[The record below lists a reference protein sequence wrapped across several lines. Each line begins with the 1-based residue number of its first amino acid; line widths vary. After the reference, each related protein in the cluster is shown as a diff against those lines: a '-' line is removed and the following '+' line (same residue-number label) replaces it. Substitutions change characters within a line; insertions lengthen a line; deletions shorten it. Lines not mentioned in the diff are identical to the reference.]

1 MIIKIGTDRFWV
13 KPSNIERWAEILKS
27 LPEKTP
33 CTSKKDIARDYL
45 DYKVDESGRIVN
57 ADEVY
62 GLFGV
67 ENTKCICQVKNPPN
81 YI

>member
-27 LPEKTP
+27 LPEKIL
-33 CTSKKDIARDYL
+33 CTSKKEIARDKL
-45 DYKVDESGRIVN
+45 DYKVDERGRIVN

-62 GLFGV
+62 GLVWG
-67 ENTKCICQVKNPPN
+67 
-81 YI
+81 